1 MTASRPLGVRLP
13 SFVVRAPEQAE
24 SVLSAL
30 RALYRDYLANALD
43 SQREESVDIADPDPP
58 KEDC

>member
-1 MTASRPLGVRLP
+1 
-13 SFVVRAPEQAE
+13 VRAPEQAE
-24 SVLSAL
+24 GVLSAL